1 MKTLTWSDEQKAI
14 FAEFKSGTR
23 HVVVEAYA
31 GTGKTATIKEAF
43 NHSPERRMLYAVFN
57 KRAQKEAEAKI
68 TGDRV
73 DVRTLHSL
81 GYMFIK
87 NVWSNAKA
95 DNDIEYERA
104 VQTCGPGDKEYIGM
118 VVKLVSFVKNTC
130 INPTEAEIIQIAN
143 ERLQWDGE
151 SARVLA
157 GACQKILAQSKV
169 RDSHGRISFD
179 DMVWLPV
186 AMNWVKPRYELVVV
200 DEAQDM
206 NTPQLAMAR
215 QASSGRV
222 IVVGDRRQAIYGFR
236 GAATDGM
243 GMMKTVLR
251 ATELKLTTTYRCP
264 KAVVKEANSV
274 VPEYRAADTALE
286 GLVAPGSVSNA
297 EVGDSILSRLNA
309 PLMPIALQLIRAGKP
324 ARIEG
329 RDIGRQ
335 LLSMVRTMKA
345 RSVPHFIERVEG
357 WLAKQIER
365 LGKQKKA
372 EKRIEQADDI
382 AQTLKAVAEGCKGVS
397 EVEQRIQN
405 LFEDTTAQSRPAIVL
420 SSVHKAKGLE
430 WPRVFLLTETFRRGK
445 GTEEDNIYYVA
456 VTRAMKELYL
466 VGGKEIQLQKTV
478 GIGQSAPGT
487 IPGAVQIS
495 PAVEP
500 SRLDASAPVPVAV
513 IVSTQPATAG
523 VTLDNY
529 RTPTGLIY
537 HQLGNVVKLVGTEHV
552 CIGVNDCTAKFVPCG
567 KVTRVIENRFDA
579 EKNRTVEFTSN
590 KQQNICSTTDPE
602 FIIRVMPK
610 KELQVFLDRVAGK
623 SKEKTETG
631 KQQTTEENSM
641 KTKGKAVKSK
651 SKTSDTLSTIVALAK
666 SGKTEAAIVA
676 GIKKANG
683 GEISAAQTYLC
694 GREWRREN
702 DMLRKGGPIRS
713 TKAAKTPSKPAKAS
727 KAPAKPSKAK
737 ATKAPARKLPQPPK
751 LPVPAKPVSSTP
763 PPRPGS
769 DQTSE

>member
-1 MKTLTWSDEQKAI
+1 
-14 FAEFKSGTR
+14 
-23 HVVVEAYA
+23 
-31 GTGKTATIKEAF
+31 
-43 NHSPERRMLYAVFN
+43 
-57 KRAQKEAEAKI
+57 
-68 TGDRV
+68 
-73 DVRTLHSL
+73 
-81 GYMFIK
+81 
-87 NVWSNAKA
+87 
-95 DNDIEYERA
+95 
-104 VQTCGPGDKEYIGM
+104 M

-157 GACQKILAQSKV
+157 GACAKILSQSKV

-186 AMNWVKPRYELVVV
+186 AMNWVKPRYELVVI

-243 GMMKTVLR
+243 GMMKTILR
-251 ATELKLTTTYRCP
+251 AIELKLTTTYRCP
-264 KAVVKEANSV
+264 KAVVKAANEV
-274 VPEYRAADTALE
+274 VPEYRAADTAPD

-309 PLMPIALQLIRAGKP
+309 PLMPIALQIIRSGKP

-329 RDIGRQ
+329 RDIGKQ
-335 LLSMVRTMKA
+335 LMTMVRTMKA

-372 EKRIEQADDI
+372 EKQIEQADDI
-382 AQTLKAVAEGCKGVS
+382 AQTLKAVAEGCKGIG
-397 EVEQRIQN
+397 EIEQRINN
-405 LFEDTTAQSRPAIVL
+405 LFEDTNEQSRPAIVL

-445 GTEEDNIYYVA
+445 GQEEDNIYYVA
-456 VTRAMKELYL
+456 VTRAMKELYM
-466 VGGKEIQLQKTV
+466 VGGK
-478 GIGQSAPGT
+478 
-487 IPGAVQIS
+487 QIS

-500 SRLDASAPVPVAV
+500 SRLDVPRPVLAAV
-513 IVSTQPATAG
+513 VSLQPPTAG
-523 VTLDNY
+523 VYVLDDYNLA
-529 RTPTGLIY
+529 RGMVY
-537 HQLGNVVKLVGTEHV
+537 HRQGNVIKLGGTEHV

-567 KVTRVIENRFDA
+567 KVTRKIVDRFD
-579 EKNRTVEFTSN
+579 ESKNRTVEFTSD

-641 KTKGKAVKSK
+641 SKKTKAVKT
-651 SKTSDTLSTIVALAK
+651 KTSDTLSTIVSLAK
-666 SGKTEAAIVA
+666 AGKTEAAIVA
-676 GIKKANG
+676 AIVAEIKKAN
-683 GEISAAQTYLC
+683 
-694 GREWRREN
+694 
-702 DMLRKGGPIRS
+702 
-713 TKAAKTPSKPAKAS
+713 
-727 KAPAKPSKAK
+727 
-737 ATKAPARKLPQPPK
+737 K

-763 PPRPGS
+763 PPRP
-769 DQTSE
+769 EPAAE

>member
-382 AQTLKAVAEGCKGVS
+382 AQTLKAVAEGCKNVA
-397 EVEQRIQN
+397 EIEQRIN
-405 LFEDTTAQSRPAIVL
+405 SLFEDTNEQSRPAIVL

-445 GTEEDNIYYVA
+445 GQEEDNIYYVA
-456 VTRAMKELYL
+456 VTRAMKELYM
-466 VGGKEIQLQKTV
+466 VGGK
-478 GIGQSAPGT
+478 
-487 IPGAVQIS
+487 QIS

-523 VTLDNY
+523 VSLDNY

-641 KTKGKAVKSK
+641 KTKSKAVKAK
-651 SKTSDTLSTIVALAK
+651 SKTSDTLTAIIALAK
-666 SGKTEAAIVA
+666 AGKSQAAIVA
-676 GIKKANG
+676 EIKKANG
-683 GEISAAQTYLC
+683 GEISDAQTYLC

-702 DMLRKGGPIRS
+702 DQLRKGGPIRS
-713 TKAAKTPSKPAKAS
+713 SKPAKVPSKPAKAS

-737 ATKAPARKLPQPPK
+737 TTKAPARKLPQPPK
-751 LPVPAKPVSSTP
+751 LPVRPMPAL
-763 PPRPGS
+763 PPRP
-769 DQTSE
+769 EPAAE